1 MTPDMRVDKWF
12 RKIPEA
18 RQLDLATRISICKK
32 VTNIMIVAFVLILIL
47 EFVVAFSI
55 TDGEIFNIM
64 AEKINLV
71 VRARRRHKLRNLVVA
86 SVVVVGPFLILPI
99 IFTKILKRVLVARE
113 VRNILTNLWS

>member
-18 RQLDLATRISICKK
+18 RQLDLATRISICKR

-47 EFVVAFSI
+47 EFVIAFSI
-55 TDGEIFNIM
+55 TNGEIFNIM

-99 IFTKILKRVLVARE
+99 IFTQILKRVLVARE
-113 VRNILTNLWS
+113 VRNILTNRWS

>member
-32 VTNIMIVAFVLILIL
+32 VTNIMIAAFVLILIL
-47 EFVVAFSI
+47 EFVIAFSI

-86 SVVVVGPFLILPI
+86 SVIVVGPFLILTI
-99 IFTKILKRVLVARE
+99 IFTQILKRVLVARE
-113 VRNILTNLWS
+113 VRNILTNRWS

>member
-47 EFVVAFSI
+47 EFVIAFSI
-55 TDGEIFNIM
+55 TNGEIFNIM

-99 IFTKILKRVLVARE
+99 IFTQILKRVLVERE
-113 VRNILTNLWS
+113 VRNILTNRWS

>member
-47 EFVVAFSI
+47 EFVIAFSI
-55 TDGEIFNIM
+55 TNGEIFNIM

-99 IFTKILKRVLVARE
+99 IFTQILKRVLVSRE
-113 VRNILTNLWS
+113 VRNILTNRWS

>member
-47 EFVVAFSI
+47 EFVIAFSI

-99 IFTKILKRVLVARE
+99 IFTQILKRVLVARE
-113 VRNILTNLWS
+113 VRNILTNRWS

>member
-1 MTPDMRVDKWF
+1 MTPDMRADKWF

-18 RQLDLATRISICKK
+18 RQLDSATRISICKK
-32 VTNIMIVAFVLILIL
+32 VTNIMIAAFVLILIL
-47 EFVVAFSI
+47 EFVIAFSI

-86 SVVVVGPFLILPI
+86 SVIVVGPFLILPI
-99 IFTKILKRVLVARE
+99 IFTQILKRVLVARE
-113 VRNILTNLWS
+113 VRNILTNRWS

>member
-1 MTPDMRVDKWF
+1 MTPDMRGDKWF

-47 EFVVAFSI
+47 EFVIAFSI

-86 SVVVVGPFLILPI
+86 SVIVVGPFLILPI
-99 IFTKILKRVLVARE
+99 IFTQILKRVLVARE
-113 VRNILTNLWS
+113 VRNILTNRWS

>member
-32 VTNIMIVAFVLILIL
+32 VTNIMIDAFFLILIL
-47 EFVVAFSI
+47 EFVIAFSI

-86 SVVVVGPFLILPI
+86 SVIVVGPFLILPI
-99 IFTKILKRVLVARE
+99 IFTQILKRVLVARE
-113 VRNILTNLWS
+113 VRNILTNRWS

>member
-32 VTNIMIVAFVLILIL
+32 VTNIMIAAFVLILIL
-47 EFVVAFSI
+47 EFVIAFSI
-55 TDGEIFNIM
+55 TDGEIFNVM
-64 AEKINLV
+64 AGKINLV

-86 SVVVVGPFLILPI
+86 SVIVVGPFLILPI
-99 IFTKILKRVLVARE
+99 IFTQILKRVLVARE
-113 VRNILTNLWS
+113 VRNILTNRWS

>member
-18 RQLDLATRISICKK
+18 RQLDLATRLSICKK
-32 VTNIMIVAFVLILIL
+32 ITNIMIVAFVLILIL
-47 EFVVAFSI
+47 EFVIAFSI
-55 TDGEIFNIM
+55 TNGEIFNIM

-99 IFTKILKRVLVARE
+99 IFTQILKRVLVARE
-113 VRNILTNLWS
+113 VRNILTNRWS

>member
-47 EFVVAFSI
+47 EFVIAFSI
-55 TDGEIFNIM
+55 TNGEIFNIM

-71 VRARRRHKLRNLVVA
+71 GRARRRHKLRNLVVA

-99 IFTKILKRVLVARE
+99 IFTQILKRVLVARE
-113 VRNILTNLWS
+113 VRNILTNRWS

>member
-55 TDGEIFNIM
+55 TGGEIFNIM

-99 IFTKILKRVLVARE
+99 IFTQILKRVLVARE
-113 VRNILTNLWS
+113 VRNILTNRWS

>member
-47 EFVVAFSI
+47 EFVIAFSI
-55 TDGEIFNIM
+55 TNGKIFNIM

-71 VRARRRHKLRNLVVA
+71 VRARRRHKLRNLMVA
-86 SVVVVGPFLILPI
+86 SVIVVGPFLILPI
-99 IFTKILKRVLVARE
+99 IFTQILKRVLVARE
-113 VRNILTNLWS
+113 VRNILTNRWS

>member
-32 VTNIMIVAFVLILIL
+32 VTNIMIAAFVLILIL
-47 EFVVAFSI
+47 EFVIAFSI

-64 AEKINLV
+64 AEKRNLV

-86 SVVVVGPFLILPI
+86 SVIVVGPFLILPI
-99 IFTKILKRVLVARE
+99 IFTQILKRVLVARE
-113 VRNILTNLWS
+113 VRNILTNRWS

>member
-99 IFTKILKRVLVARE
+99 IFTQILKRVLVARE
-113 VRNILTNLWS
+113 VINILTNRWS

>member
-32 VTNIMIVAFVLILIL
+32 VTNIMIAAFVLILIL
-47 EFVVAFSI
+47 EFVIAFSI
-55 TDGEIFNIM
+55 TNGEIFNIM

-86 SVVVVGPFLILPI
+86 SVIVVGPFLILPI
-99 IFTKILKRVLVARE
+99 IFTQILKRVLVARE
-113 VRNILTNLWS
+113 VRNILTNRWS

>member
-18 RQLDLATRISICKK
+18 RQLDLATIISICKK

-47 EFVVAFSI
+47 EFVIAFSI
-55 TDGEIFNIM
+55 TNGEIFNIM

-86 SVVVVGPFLILPI
+86 SVIVVGPFLILPI
-99 IFTKILKRVLVARE
+99 IFTQILKRVLVARE
-113 VRNILTNLWS
+113 VRNILTNRWS

>member
-1 MTPDMRVDKWF
+1 MTPDMRVDKWC

-99 IFTKILKRVLVARE
+99 IFTQILKRVLVARE
-113 VRNILTNLWS
+113 VRNILTNRWS

>member
-47 EFVVAFSI
+47 EFVIAFSI
-55 TDGEIFNIM
+55 TNGEIFNIM

-86 SVVVVGPFLILPI
+86 SVVVVRPFLILPI
-99 IFTKILKRVLVARE
+99 IFTQILKRVLVARE
-113 VRNILTNLWS
+113 VRNILTNRWS

>member
-47 EFVVAFSI
+47 EFVIAFSI
-55 TDGEIFNIM
+55 TNGEIFNIM

-99 IFTKILKRVLVARE
+99 IFTQILKRVLVARK
-113 VRNILTNLWS
+113 VRNILTNRWS

>member
-86 SVVVVGPFLILPI
+86 SVVVVGPFLIFPI
-99 IFTKILKRVLVARE
+99 IFTQILKRVLVARE
-113 VRNILTNLWS
+113 VRNILTNRWS

>member
-47 EFVVAFSI
+47 EFVIAFSI
-55 TDGEIFNIM
+55 TNGEIFNIM

-86 SVVVVGPFLILPI
+86 SVIVVGPFLILPI
-99 IFTKILKRVLVARE
+99 IFTQILKRALVARE
-113 VRNILTNLWS
+113 VRNILTNRWS

>member
-71 VRARRRHKLRNLVVA
+71 VRARRRHRLRNLVVA
-86 SVVVVGPFLILPI
+86 SVVVVAPFLILPI
-99 IFTKILKRVLVARE
+99 IFTQILKRVLVARE
-113 VRNILTNLWS
+113 VRNILTNRWS

>member
-32 VTNIMIVAFVLILIL
+32 ITNIMIAAFVLILIL
-47 EFVVAFSI
+47 EFVIAFSI

-86 SVVVVGPFLILPI
+86 SVIVVGPFLILPI
-99 IFTKILKRVLVARE
+99 IFTQILKRVLVARE
-113 VRNILTNLWS
+113 VRNILTNRWS

>member
-47 EFVVAFSI
+47 EFVIAFSI
-55 TDGEIFNIM
+55 TNGEIFNIM

-99 IFTKILKRVLVARE
+99 IFTQILKRVLVARE
-113 VRNILTNLWS
+113 VRNVLTNRWS

>member
-47 EFVVAFSI
+47 EFVIAFSI
-55 TDGEIFNIM
+55 TNGEIFNIM
-64 AEKINLV
+64 AEKINVV

-86 SVVVVGPFLILPI
+86 SVIVVGPFLILPI
-99 IFTKILKRVLVARE
+99 IFTQILKRVLVARE
-113 VRNILTNLWS
+113 VRNILTNRWS

>member
-47 EFVVAFSI
+47 EFVIAFSI

-86 SVVVVGPFLILPI
+86 SVIVVGPFLILPI
-99 IFTKILKRVLVARE
+99 IFTQILKRVLVARE
-113 VRNILTNLWS
+113 VRNILTNRWS

>member
-32 VTNIMIVAFVLILIL
+32 VTNIMIAAFVLILIL
-47 EFVVAFSI
+47 EFVIAFSI
-55 TDGEIFNIM
+55 TNGEIFNIM

-99 IFTKILKRVLVARE
+99 IFTQILKRVLVARE
-113 VRNILTNLWS
+113 VRNILTNRWS

>member
-47 EFVVAFSI
+47 EFVIAFSI
-55 TDGEIFNIM
+55 TNGEIFNIM
-64 AEKINLV
+64 VEKINLV

-86 SVVVVGPFLILPI
+86 SVIVVGPFLILPI
-99 IFTKILKRVLVARE
+99 IFTQILKRVLVARE
-113 VRNILTNLWS
+113 VRNILTNRWS

>member
-47 EFVVAFSI
+47 EFVIAFSI
-55 TDGEIFNIM
+55 TNGEIFNIM

-86 SVVVVGPFLILPI
+86 SVIVVGPFLILPM
-99 IFTKILKRVLVARE
+99 IFTQILKRVLVARE
-113 VRNILTNLWS
+113 VRNILTNRWS

>member
-47 EFVVAFSI
+47 EFVIAFSI
-55 TDGEIFNIM
+55 TNGEIFNSM

-99 IFTKILKRVLVARE
+99 IFTQILKRVLVARE
-113 VRNILTNLWS
+113 VRNILTNRWS

>member
-47 EFVVAFSI
+47 EFVIAFSI
-55 TDGEIFNIM
+55 TNGEIFNIM

-99 IFTKILKRVLVARE
+99 IFTQILKRVLVARE
-113 VRNILTNLWS
+113 VRNILANRWS

>member
-32 VTNIMIVAFVLILIL
+32 VTNIMIIAFVLILIL
-47 EFVVAFSI
+47 EFVIAFSI

-86 SVVVVGPFLILPI
+86 SVIVVGPFLILPI
-99 IFTKILKRVLVARE
+99 IFTQILKRVLVARE
-113 VRNILTNLWS
+113 VRNILTNRWS

>member
-12 RKIPEA
+12 RKITEA

-47 EFVVAFSI
+47 EFVIAFSI
-55 TDGEIFNIM
+55 TNGEIFNIM

-86 SVVVVGPFLILPI
+86 SVIVVGPFLILPI
-99 IFTKILKRVLVARE
+99 IFTQILKRVLVARE
-113 VRNILTNLWS
+113 VRNILTNRWS

>member
-1 MTPDMRVDKWF
+1 MTPDMRIDKWF

-32 VTNIMIVAFVLILIL
+32 VTNRMIVAFVLILIL
-47 EFVVAFSI
+47 EFVIAFSI
-55 TDGEIFNIM
+55 TNGEIFNIM

-86 SVVVVGPFLILPI
+86 SVVVVGPFLVLPI
-99 IFTKILKRVLVARE
+99 IFTQILKRVLVARE
-113 VRNILTNLWS
+113 VRNILTNRWS

>member
-1 MTPDMRVDKWF
+1 MTPDRRVDKWF

-32 VTNIMIVAFVLILIL
+32 VTNIMIAAFVLILIL
-47 EFVVAFSI
+47 EFVIAFSI

-86 SVVVVGPFLILPI
+86 SVIVVGPFLILPI
-99 IFTKILKRVLVARE
+99 IFTQILKRVLVARE
-113 VRNILTNLWS
+113 VRNILTNRWS

>member
-32 VTNIMIVAFVLILIL
+32 VTNIMIAAFVLILIL
-47 EFVVAFSI
+47 EFVIAFSI

-99 IFTKILKRVLVARE
+99 IFTQILKRVLVARE
-113 VRNILTNLWS
+113 VRNILTNRWS

>member
-47 EFVVAFSI
+47 EFVIAFSI
-55 TDGEIFNIM
+55 TNGQIFNIM

-99 IFTKILKRVLVARE
+99 IFTQILKRVLVARE
-113 VRNILTNLWS
+113 VRNILTNRWS

>member
-32 VTNIMIVAFVLILIL
+32 VTNIMIAAFVLILIL
-47 EFVVAFSI
+47 EFVIAFSI

-86 SVVVVGPFLILPI
+86 SVIVVGPFLILPI
-99 IFTKILKRVLVARE
+99 IFTQILKRVLVARD
-113 VRNILTNLWS
+113 VRNILTNRWS

>member
-32 VTNIMIVAFVLILIL
+32 VTNIMIVASVLILIL

-99 IFTKILKRVLVARE
+99 IFTQILKRVLVARE
-113 VRNILTNLWS
+113 VRNILTNRWS